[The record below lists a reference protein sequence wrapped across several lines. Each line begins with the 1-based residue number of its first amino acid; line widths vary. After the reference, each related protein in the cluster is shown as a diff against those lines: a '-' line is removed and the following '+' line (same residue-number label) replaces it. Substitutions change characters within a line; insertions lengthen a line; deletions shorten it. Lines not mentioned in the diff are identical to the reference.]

1 MVCDLQKKQAL
12 PMPSLAPAGIGM
24 LWRIQQGQD
33 FSPGHCNSCTLQ
45 KVRRADSV
53 AGGSTHTKGQ
63 RAVET
68 HTQLLLRGLQTSGCS
83 LASALFYLSL
93 QWVLRELVVLVF
105 YFNKE
110 QPGGCIRGRGT
121 CSLQLTHL
129 QIKATAAHRWIS
141 VSLSPPICTCKHTS
155 THTQALKQSISQCIC
170 MYTYIYTHIYL
181 LLFLL
186 QVFLLRVYKQD
197 PSVCNI
203 YTSFNISLAFIP
215 STSAIL
221 FYLFSSEERKN
232 IVREKY
238 FKQVLK
244 RTNN

>member
-1 MVCDLQKKQAL
+1 MVCDLQKKRAL
-12 PMPSLAPAGIGM
+12 PMPSLSPAGIGM
-24 LWRIQQGQD
+24 LWWIQQGQD

-45 KVRRADSV
+45 KVRGKHSHKRSACR
-53 AGGSTHTKGQ
+53 GNPHTAPPQGAANLWVFTSICLVLSQPTVGFKG
-63 RAVET
+63 ACGFV
-68 HTQLLLRGLQTSGCS
+68 
-83 LASALFYLSL
+83 FF
-93 QWVLRELVVLVF
+93 F

-121 CSLQLTHL
+121 CSLQLTCL

-141 VSLSPPICTCKHTS
+141 VSLSPPTCTCKHTS
-155 THTQALKQSISQCIC
+155 THTQALKQSVSQCIY
-170 MYTYIYTHIYL
+170 MYTYIYIHIYL

-203 YTSFNISLAFIP
+203 NTSFNISLAFIP

-244 RTNN
+244 RINN